1 MTTLFRPAAFLAAL
15 ALTGALSTPARA
27 DRITTADGRTI
38 DEVEITNETLGGVLY
53 KQKGKAGEQNVPA
66 DQVLDVQFTNKV
78 PGLIG
83 SALEAI
89 ADGNLAD
96 AAQSFEDF
104 ADSVLSGSN
113 KKDKQAWAPG
123 YALAMAIETNQS
135 MGSKEATEKI
145 LALADIL
152 ISKTPESRYVPFA
165 YMSKAAAQRDLGK
178 AKEAAET
185 AAALKALVQ
194 SKALSDSYVMQAE
207 LLEAEIGGQGAA
219 KRRDRYVEIGGR
231 AGATFPVV
239 RNRAR
244 VLEAET
250 YLEGETKDYTKA
262 RKIYEA
268 VTKDPKADAP
278 TLAGAYAG
286 MGDCLFQEAV
296 EKLRSNGDASA
307 ILKDAVLNYLRVVI
321 VYKDQTRYVPRA
333 CYQAGKV
340 FEFMGEENRPN
351 AMTMYR
357 KVVQEYPGSE
367 WATKAK
373 ETRR

>member
-1 MTTLFRPAAFLAAL
+1 MTTLFRPAALLAAL
-15 ALTGALSTPARA
+15 ALSTVALA
-27 DRITTADGRTI
+27 DRITLADGRTL

-53 KQKGKAGEQNVPA
+53 KQKGKAGEQNVPS
-66 DQVLDVQFTNKV
+66 DQVLRVEYTNKV

-83 SALEAI
+83 TGIAAI

-96 AAQSFEDF
+96 ASQSFEDF
-104 ADSVLSGSN
+104 AESVLSGSN

-145 LALADIL
+145 LALADLL

-165 YMSKAAAQRDLGK
+165 YLAKAGAQRDLGK
-178 AKEAAET
+178 GKEAAET
-185 AAALKALVQ
+185 AGSLKALVQ

-207 LLEAEIGGQGAA
+207 LLEAEIGGQSAS
-219 KRRDRYVEIGGR
+219 KRRDRYIEVGGR
-231 AGATFPVV
+231 AGSTFPVV

-250 YLEGETKDYTKA
+250 YLEGETKDYAKA

-278 TLAGAYAG
+278 TLAGAYSG

-296 EKLRSNGDASA
+296 EKLRSNGDASGT
-307 ILKDAVLNYLRVVI
+307 LKDAVLNYLRVVI

-340 FEFMGEENRPN
+340 FEFMGEDNRPN

-367 WATKAK
+367 WAIKAK

>member
-1 MTTLFRPAAFLAAL
+1 
-15 ALTGALSTPARA
+15 
-27 DRITTADGRTI
+27 
-38 DEVEITNETLGGVLY
+38 
-53 KQKGKAGEQNVPA
+53 
-66 DQVLDVQFTNKV
+66 
-78 PGLIG
+78 
-83 SALEAI
+83 
-89 ADGNLAD
+89 
-96 AAQSFEDF
+96 
-104 ADSVLSGSN
+104 
-113 KKDKQAWAPG
+113 
-123 YALAMAIETNQS
+123 
-135 MGSKEATEKI
+135 MGSKDATEKI
-145 LALADIL
+145 LTLADLL
-152 ISKTPESRYVPFA
+152 IAKAPESRYVPFA
-165 YMSKAAAQRDLGK
+165 YLAKAGAQRDLGK

-185 AAALKALVQ
+185 AGALKALVQ
-194 SKALSDSYVMQAE
+194 SKALSDSFRMQAE
-207 LLEAEIGGQGAA
+207 LLEAEIGGLAA
-219 KRRDRYVEIGGR
+219 SKRRDRFIEIGGQ
-231 AGATFPVV
+231 AGSTHPVV

-250 YLEGETKDYTKA
+250 YLEGESKDYSKA

-278 TLAGAYAG
+278 TLAGAYTG

-333 CYQAGKV
+333 CFQAGKV

-357 KVVQEYPGSE
+357 KVVQEYPTSE

-373 ETRR
+373 DSRR

>member
-1 MTTLFRPAAFLAAL
+1 MTTLFRPAALLAAL
-15 ALTGALSTPARA
+15 ALSTVALA
-27 DRITTADGRTI
+27 DRITLADGRTL

-53 KQKGKAGEQNVPA
+53 KQKGKAGEQNVPS
-66 DQVLDVQFTNKV
+66 DQVLRVEYTNKV

-83 SALEAI
+83 TGIAAI
-89 ADGNLAD
+89 ADLTSPTPRSPSRIA
-96 AAQSFEDF
+96 E
-104 ADSVLSGSN
+104 SVLSGSN

-135 MGSKEATEKI
+135 MGSKDSTEKI
-145 LALADIL
+145 LALADTL
-152 ISKTPESRYVPFA
+152 IAKTPESRYVPFA
-165 YMSKAAAQRDLGK
+165 YLAKAGAQRDLGK

-185 AAALKALVQ
+185 AGALKALVQ

-207 LLEAEIGGQGAA
+207 LLEAEIGGQSAS

-231 AGATFPVV
+231 AGSTFPVV

-250 YLEGETKDYTKA
+250 YLEGETKDYAKA

-278 TLAGAYAG
+278 TLAGAYSG

-296 EKLRSNGDASA
+296 EKLRSNGDASGT
-307 ILKDAVLNYLRVVI
+307 LKDAVLNYLRVVI

-340 FEFMGEENRPN
+340 FEFMGEDNRPN

-367 WATKAK
+367 WAIKAK